1 MPVNFC
7 VWQVQLAKDP
17 WYHAAVFDAD
27 KGWFFDNDKDTNI
40 IKLINV
46 GGHTKG
52 YAKNVFKQLMGHK
65 NCKFMCIYNIS
76 KASLLKFLDLSKN
89 MRSYRGV

>member
-27 KGWFFDNDKDTNI
+27 KGWFFDNDKDTKI

-46 GGHTKG
+46 DGHTKG